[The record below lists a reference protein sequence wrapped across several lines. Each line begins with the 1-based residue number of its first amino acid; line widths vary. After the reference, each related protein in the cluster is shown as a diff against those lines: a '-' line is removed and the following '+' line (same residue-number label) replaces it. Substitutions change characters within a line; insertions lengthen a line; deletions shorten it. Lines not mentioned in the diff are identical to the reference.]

1 LQRNLRLFTLH
12 RNPQRNRRWRRGWC
26 EEDGPRNSSP
36 FKPPELP
43 NPPNPALIRRFGDA
57 ENHLSAG
64 NHSESPA
71 GDEVGA
77 RKTATKFLSLQAA
90 GTTKST
96 HPSSIRRLEMQRP
109 SLSRKTTTNRPPAT
123 RLLRAAQGSE
133 WGFGFSLFGRANSNR
148 RVCRKRRAGVSV
160 AVGPHHVSRRK
171 MEIDASRPIRIARP
185 RRVSTL

>member
-1 LQRNLRLFTLH
+1 LVRG
-12 RNPQRNRRWRRGWC
+12 RR
-26 EEDGPRNSSP
+26 PRNSSP

-43 NPPNPALIRRFGDA
+43 NPPNPASIRRFGDA

-77 RKTATKFLSLQAA
+77 RKAATKFLSLQAA
-90 GTTKST
+90 EPTKST
-96 HPSSIRRLEMQRP
+96 HPLFDTSIGDAE
-109 SLSRKTTTNRPPAT
+109 TTSQPENRANRPPAT

-171 MEIDASRPIRIARP
+171 METNASRPIRIARP